1 MTCSEHLMI
10 KNEVLPVSAELTL
23 NEIVAAKPQA
33 LTVFHRLGLDTC
45 CGGAKS
51 LHTVCVA
58 HQIDLD
64 ALLRELRALP

>member
-1 MTCSEHLMI
+1 MI
-10 KNEVLPVSAELTL
+10 ENELLPVSPELTL
-23 NEIVAAKPQA
+23 YEIVAAKPQA

-51 LHTVCVA
+51 LQAVCTA

-64 ALLRELRALP
+64 ALLRELRTLP